1 MLIFIFDSFMT
12 LSSNIAA
19 ICSSFPLP
27 RLEVF
32 ISFSFSLSFAAP
44 PQSIFL
50 FISSTLVALFI
61 FLLYTPVFLCPLL
74 LSGPLVLVKAKLK
87 SSQSVFAHSRT
98 PKCTSRSGYIRI
110 SCVLS
115 VAGKNEQNERDCEG
129 EDRWK
134 RRNLS
139 AGEEERRV
147 LGEPGMEMK
156 EWKIIIIII
165 RINLHKKLSLIKF
178 IRTHFSGKCCKSPC
192 MEKELPFNLG
202 P

>member
-19 ICSSFPLP
+19 ICSSFPLA

-61 FLLYTPVFLCPLL
+61 FLLYTPVFLCLLL
-74 LSGPLVLVKAKLK
+74 LSGLLVLVKAKLK
-87 SSQSVFAHSRT
+87 SSQSVFSHSRT
-98 PKCTSRSGYIRI
+98 HKCTLRSGYIRI

-115 VAGKNEQNERDCEG
+115 VAGKNEQNERGWEG
-129 EDRWK
+129 EDRRK
-134 RRNLS
+134 RRNFA
-139 AGEEERRV
+139 AGEKERRV
-147 LGEPGMEMK
+147 LGEAGGQSVF
-156 EWKIIIIII
+156 ICF
-165 RINLHKKLSLIKF
+165 SLQPVF
-178 IRTHFSGKCCKSPC
+178 QA
-192 MEKELPFNLG
+192 
-202 P
+202 